1 MAGRTRGGE
10 HSGPRSGK
18 NAPKKGATKRGKP
31 KMSAAAWA
39 KLSNRQ
45 KQDDYNGS
53 RFMSV
58 GTRSKAKEA
67 GHKPGRSSP
76 AAGRGRPQGG
86 PAGVR

>member
-31 KMSAAAWA
+31 KMTAAAWA
-39 KLSNRQ
+39 KLSKREKEIN
-45 KQDDYNGS
+45 YNGS
-53 RFMSV
+53 RFMQV

-67 GHKPGRSSP
+67 GHV
-76 AAGRGRPQGG
+76 ARGSERGFRDRG
-86 PAGVR
+86 PRG